1 MSVEG
6 LRIVVTGASSGLGAH
21 TVRHLVAGGALVLAA
36 QVAPISA
43 ASIGDPFGRQSAPRG
58 HRGVASRLRPSPAP
72 EAPARRAPA

>member
-43 ASIGDPFGRQSAPRG
+43 ASIDDACGRRSTPRWS
-58 HRGVASRLRPSPAP
+58 SRRLL
-72 EAPARRAPA
+72 EAQAVPCS